1 MSPSAKS
8 IREDRDLTDQ
18 EAALVRWLLE
28 HGTKEAAA
36 FLPQLNRARIFS
48 RCPCGCA
55 SVDFAIDGRRPSQF
69 SMRVLSDYQWRSAEG
84 HLFGAFVFE
93 QDDLLAGLDLW
104 SIDGQATPTSL
115 PPVEALAPLGAR
127 QEV

>member
-28 HGTKEAAA
+28 HGPRKPPRSAATES
-36 FLPQLNRARIFS
+36 RANLFPL
-48 RCPCGCA
+48 PCGCA

-69 SMRVLSDYQWRSAEG
+69 GMRVLSDYQWRSAEG
-84 HLFGAFVFE
+84 HLFGAFVF
-93 QDDLLAGLDLW
+93 
-104 SIDGQATPTSL
+104 
-115 PPVEALAPLGAR
+115 
-127 QEV
+127 